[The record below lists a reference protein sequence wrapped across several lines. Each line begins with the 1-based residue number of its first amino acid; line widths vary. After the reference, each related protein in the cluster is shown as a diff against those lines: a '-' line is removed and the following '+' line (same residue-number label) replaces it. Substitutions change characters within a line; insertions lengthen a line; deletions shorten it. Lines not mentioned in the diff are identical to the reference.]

1 MNINRE
7 KQNFF
12 NNHARIWD
20 DEDHIS
26 KITSLRNIFEKYQ
39 IQPSGNILDV
49 GCGTGILVSPL
60 ISHSVIPY
68 RLFQLDFS
76 REMIIENKK
85 KHEGAIKQ
93 ISFINGDALHLPF
106 PAGTIQWLIGFA
118 VLPHLGDNVGAI
130 REWTRIISPGGK
142 ILLLHFMSSR
152 ELNQCHS
159 QIGGAVKSDHLLPVD
174 ELASLFMENGWEILH
189 KKERKD
195 LYLLLAQK

>member
-7 KQNFF
+7 KQHFF
-12 NNHARIWD
+12 NNHAREWD
-20 DEDHIS
+20 NEDHLS
-26 KITSLRNIFEKYQ
+26 KVNRLKKIFEKYQ

-60 ISHSVIPY
+60 ISSSVIPY
-68 RLFQLDFS
+68 RLLQLDFS

-85 KHEGAIKQ
+85 KHKRSIKQ

-118 VLPHLGDNVGAI
+118 VLPHLGDNAGAI
-130 REWTRIISPGGK
+130 REWTRIISKGGRL
-142 ILLLHFMSSR
+142 LLLHFMSSA
-152 ELNQCHS
+152 ELNQCHFKL
-159 QIGGAVKSDHLLPVD
+159 GGAVKSDHLLPVD
-174 ELASLFMENGWEILH
+174 ELASLFIENGWKILQ